1 MCRWSAQLW
10 AMVLLCGAMD
20 DGGGDSRSWCSNM
33 SNMRSSSSMSSSSMS
48 SSIVS
53 RSTAINISTS
63 HGCGRHVSRVGS
75 STPTQ
80 HSQVP
85 RSRCSNMSSH
95 DWSDGLYGSVYC
107 NNSGS
112 NNHTSNIYTCSN
124 AARASCAAATE
135 AAGAPPFPPIIT
147 PKRGLCPT
155 TQAAAALIAATTTT
169 TTTTVADTGC
179 VGGH

>member
-33 SNMRSSSSMSSSSMS
+33 SNIRSSSSMSRSSMSSSSMSSSSMSSSSMSSSMCSSSMSSSSMS

-85 RSRCSNMSSH
+85 RSRCSNIDIKNKKSIFRVCKTVKMTKIGKMTIF
-95 DWSDGLYGSVYC
+95 WLK
-107 NNSGS
+107 
-112 NNHTSNIYTCSN
+112 IFF
-124 AARASCAAATE
+124 TE
-135 AAGAPPFPPIIT
+135 NRILLLRLALGM
-147 PKRGLCPT
+147 
-155 TQAAAALIAATTTT
+155 TQ
-169 TTTTVADTGC
+169 
-179 VGGH
+179 